1 MASKIPPELTYSESH
16 EWIRV
21 EGDIATIGITDF
33 AQHALTDVVFV
44 ELPKKGAKLQ
54 KGKAFG
60 VVESVKSVSEL
71 FAPLSGEVTDVNDA
85 LTKTPEKIN
94 DDPYGA
100 GWMLRVK
107 LSAKDDVKS
116 LLTAAKYKAT
126 IGE

>member
-1 MASKIPPELTYSESH
+1 MASKIPPELKYSDSH

-21 EGDIATIGITDF
+21 EGDVATIGITDF

-71 FAPLSGEVTDVNDA
+71 FAPVSGEVTEVNDA

-107 LSAKDDVKS
+107 LSSKDDVKS
-116 LLTAAKYKAT
+116 LLPAAKYKAT
-126 IGE
+126 VGE